1 MGISIVIV
9 LNLGKYNLFDDGFGK
24 YGYCFSDLIDGFN
37 GCIYL
42 LFVFVRFVDCK
53 WVFDDIVFFI

>member
-1 MGISIVIV
+1 MCISIVIV
-9 LNLGKYNLFDDGFGK
+9 LNLGKYNLFDDGFVK

-42 LFVFVRFVDCK
+42 LFVFVRFVNCK
-53 WVFDDIVFFI
+53 